1 MGDALG
7 FLRRS
12 TIQLLQV
19 PGVVTMT
26 VAATRMYRSLVD
38 FAHDS
43 SNACAINH

>member
-7 FLRRS
+7 FLRLS
-12 TIQLLQV
+12 TMQILQV

-38 FAHDS
+38 FANES
-43 SNACAINH
+43 SNAYAINH